1 MKKIIF
7 LLITIIS
14 IQNTFA
20 QTGKQKELRKEMD
33 EFFWGKNASYTDA
46 VDIPEKYKNE
56 SAVIIYK
63 YQDYDYH
70 NQKVKV
76 EFTEKKRLRIKIQDQ
91 NAILKFSDYEYDKRR
106 ENYKFD
112 ETVFGIK
119 VIKPNGKETI
129 IDVDKESI
137 DIDDHKKIAIPGLE
151 IGDILD
157 MYQYSEKLYIM
168 VFGAGFE
175 SIESTLGSEYPIMN
189 YKMIFQTENDFF
201 INYQAYNGAPE
212 LKPVPT
218 EKNYKR
224 KYEFTASDL
233 PKEDFPR
240 WFYPL
245 VEKPCYKFQVYFAR
259 KASNEEMA
267 RAYISEDE
275 KIIKS
280 KVTSEDIYTFYDKR
294 VDIWSKGYFD
304 DVEKFL
310 EGKKFNSDTEK
321 IREIYNF
328 TRHQYYT
335 RYIVPF
341 ILYDRNI
348 SYYPFDYLEKDYL
361 YLKNYYQFVNYFGV
375 ILKKLNI
382 KSELIIGTGREN
394 GPIEDL
400 LLSDNVDLLLKIN
413 TEKPIYIKQFENFL
427 LTDVIPYSFEGNT
440 AYAIPI
446 EDGKLSD
453 QVKII
458 TLPVSKYSDNVNA
471 DYTKIQINPD
481 FESFAINRVTSI
493 IGHNKEI
500 ENWDKVFINDVYN
513 EDRIKYKT
521 TDYFE
526 LIKNDKRKKEFKA
539 EYESYLKTKQADFD
553 EKIKTEIEGEYK
565 GQIENLEYKLLN
577 SGRFEQND
585 TLQYRKMFT
594 LKGNYLKKAGNNYTF
609 DIGKF
614 LTSQLE
620 IKEDEYIRDYNIYQ
634 NHPRSYK
641 THIEFEIPS
650 GYSVTGLDKLNKNI
664 KNETGAFVSTAEIK
678 GNLLVIHTSK
688 EYYNYFEPKENWLKM
703 VEFLD
708 AAYQF
713 TQEKILLKK
722 N

>member
-1 MKKIIF
+1 M
-7 LLITIIS
+7 
-14 IQNTFA
+14 
-20 QTGKQKELRKEMD
+20 
-33 EFFWGKNASYTDA
+33 
-46 VDIPEKYKNE
+46 
-56 SAVIIYK
+56 
-63 YQDYDYH
+63 
-70 NQKVKV
+70 
-76 EFTEKKRLRIKIQDQ
+76 
-91 NAILKFSDYEYDKRR
+91 
-106 ENYKFD
+106 
-112 ETVFGIK
+112 
-119 VIKPNGKETI
+119 
-129 IDVDKESI
+129 
-137 DIDDHKKIAIPGLE
+137 
-151 IGDILD
+151 
-157 MYQYSEKLYIM
+157 
-168 VFGAGFE
+168 
-175 SIESTLGSEYPIMN
+175 
-189 YKMIFQTENDFF
+189 
-201 INYQAYNGAPE
+201 
-212 LKPVPT
+212 
-218 EKNYKR
+218 
-224 KYEFTASDL
+224 
-233 PKEDFPR
+233 PR

-259 KASNEEMA
+259 KAYSEEMA

-310 EGKKFNSDTEK
+310 EGKKFNTDTEK

-335 RYIVPF
+335 RYIVPS

-361 YLKNYYQFVNYFGV
+361 YLRNYYQFVNYFGV
-375 ILKKLNI
+375 ILEKLNI

-458 TLPVSKYSDNVNA
+458 TLPVSKHSDNVNA

-493 IGHNKEI
+493 TGHNKEI

-553 EKIKTEIEGEYK
+553 EKIKTEIEGEYM

-585 TLQYRKMFT
+585 TLQYSEMFT

-664 KNETGAFVSTAEIK
+664 KNETGSFISSAEIK

>member
-33 EFFWGKNASYTDA
+33 EFFWGKNAPYTDV

-91 NAILKFSDYEYDKRR
+91 NAILKFSDYEYNKRR

-157 MYQYSEKLYIM
+157 MYQYSEKQYIM
-168 VFGAGFE
+168 YFGAGFE
-175 SIESTLGSEYPIMN
+175 RIESTLGSEYPIMN

-201 INYQAYNGAPE
+201 INYHAYNGAPE

-218 EKNYKR
+218 EKNNKR

-259 KASNEEMA
+259 KAYNEEMA

-310 EGKKFNSDTEK
+310 EGKKFNTDTEK

-341 ILYDRNI
+341 ILYERNI

-361 YLKNYYQFVNYFGV
+361 YLRNYYQFVNYFGV
-375 ILKKLNI
+375 ILEKLNI

-458 TLPVSKYSDNVNA
+458 TLPVSKFTDIVNA
-471 DYTKIQINPD
+471 DFTKIQINPD

-493 IGHNKEI
+493 TGHNKEI
-500 ENWDKVFINDVYN
+500 ENWDKVFINDIYN

-553 EKIKTEIEGEYK
+553 EKIKTEIEGEYM
-565 GQIENLEYKLLN
+565 GHIENLEYKLLN

-585 TLQYRKMFT
+585 TLQYREMFT

-641 THIEFEIPS
+641 THLEFEIPS

>member
-33 EFFWGKNASYTDA
+33 EFFWGKNAPYTDV

-91 NAILKFSDYEYDKRR
+91 NAILKFSDYEYDKKR

-112 ETVFGIK
+112 EKVFGIK

-157 MYQYSEKLYIM
+157 MYQYSEKQYIM
-168 VFGAGFE
+168 YYGAGFE
-175 SIESTLGSEYPIMN
+175 PIESTLGSEYPIMN

-218 EKNYKR
+218 EKNNKR

-259 KASNEEMA
+259 KAYSEEMA

-310 EGKKFNSDTEK
+310 EGKKFNTDTEK

-341 ILYDRNI
+341 ILYERNI

-361 YLKNYYQFVNYFGV
+361 YLRNYYQFVNYFGV
-375 ILKKLNI
+375 ILEKLNI

-458 TLPVSKYSDNVNA
+458 TLPVSKHSDNVNA

-493 IGHNKEI
+493 TGHNKEI

-553 EKIKTEIEGEYK
+553 EKIKTEIEGEYM

-585 TLQYRKMFT
+585 TLQYREMFT

-664 KNETGAFVSTAEIK
+664 KNETGSFISSAEIK